1 MCREGDL
8 VMNVPR
14 RRECQPVSVLVNLLW
29 DDDRHDACFFC
40 HAAVGR
46 RPCGYMSSTVKGLV
60 LRGCPLLDLLGDVM
74 VATLNLLR
82 KLVQAR

>member
-14 RRECQPVSVLVNLLW
+14 RRECQPVSVLLNLLW
-29 DDDRHDACFFC
+29 DDDRHDACFFR

-46 RPCGYMSSTVKGLV
+46 TPCGHMSSTVKGLV
-60 LRGCPLLDLLGDVM
+60 LRCCPLLDLFGGVM
-74 VATLNLLR
+74 VATRNLLR

>member
-1 MCREGDL
+1 MA
-8 VMNVPR
+8 
-14 RRECQPVSVLVNLLW
+14 VSVLLNLLR

-46 RPCGYMSSTVKGLV
+46 TPCGHMSSTVKGLV
-60 LRGCPLLDLLGDVM
+60 LRGCPLLDLFGGVM
-74 VATLNLLR
+74 VATRNLLR

>member
-29 DDDRHDACFFC
+29 DDDR
-40 HAAVGR
+40 R
-46 RPCGYMSSTVKGLV
+46 TVKGLV
-60 LRGCPLLDLLGDVM
+60 LRGCPLLDLFGGVM
-74 VATLNLLR
+74 VATRNLLR
-82 KLVQAR
+82 RLVQAR

>member
-1 MCREGDL
+1 
-8 VMNVPR
+8 MNVSR

-46 RPCGYMSSTVKGLV
+46 TRCGHMSRTVEGLF
-60 LRGCPLLDLLGDVM
+60 LRGFPLFDLFGGVM
-74 VATLNLLR
+74 VATWNLLR
-82 KLVQAR
+82 ELILAR

>member
-1 MCREGDL
+1 
-8 VMNVPR
+8 MNVPR

-29 DDDRHDACFFC
+29 DDDRHDACFFR

-46 RPCGYMSSTVKGLV
+46 TPCGHMSSTVKGLV
-60 LRGCPLLDLLGDVM
+60 LRGCPLLDLFGGVM
-74 VATLNLLR
+74 VATRNLLR